1 MIIESYIVKIKSC
14 PTSTK
19 KSKNYNKPKS
29 ENSSQPGYPDV
40 MVEFGQENESGDLFN
55 KRD

>member
-1 MIIESYIVKIKSC
+1 MRINKIILILG
-14 PTSTK
+14 TK

-40 MVEFGQENESGDLFN
+40 MVEFGQENENLFTMPFPI
-55 KRD
+55 